1 MACVRLALVGLLLAF
16 SCATARPAP
25 SAGGAAAC
33 DDRPPPTYTCAQQKG
48 WGKCGEAF
56 MAPFCA
62 RTCGRCGDSAGNG
75 TSAIALPALAATIA
89 SSNASATAPPPAPTA
104 TATASAS
111 TTQLGGLS
119 GNVAEYG
126 KVLGMSWQFMY
137 AQRSGRLSEAP
148 SNPIPWR
155 SDDHLDDPVV
165 GGFFDAGDHL
175 KLNFPLA
182 TSLTFLA
189 WGALEFPA
197 AYATTG
203 QTQAALENLR
213 WGADYLMACH
223 PSDNTYIAQIGE
235 PGADHAYWGRPE
247 EQRGPRPAYTWDA
260 SKPASDAA
268 GAAASALASASL
280 LFKSGDPAFAADCL
294 DHARRLFTF
303 ASTHEG
309 KYSASQPGPTYVYPS
324 TQFED
329 DLAFAAAWLYR
340 ATGEEPYLA
349 AARKYLQRAQ
359 YQRNYFVSWDSV
371 FVPADILL
379 SSLGVGPSPGVDHAW
394 QIATFLETWQQ
405 GHNGIKFSPQG
416 LALAPLGGWGNLRH
430 SANAAFM
437 MVLHAK
443 STNASEAAA
452 CLAWARRQVDYMLGL
467 AGSDRSF
474 VVGYGSNPP
483 THAHHRAAS
492 CPPTPAP
499 CTYETAFNSPA
510 PNPRVLTGALVGGP
524 PGPSDSYQDVRSNYQ
539 TNEVAVDYNAGFTG
553 ALAGLVQL
561 LAPSSSSGAALA

>member
-1 MACVRLALVGLLLAF
+1 MATARLALVGLLLAVYG
-16 SCATARPAP
+16 AAARPAP
-25 SAGGAAAC
+25 SATGAAPC
-33 DDRPPPTYTCAQQKG
+33 DDRPPPTYTCSQQKE

-56 MAPFCA
+56 MAPFCDL
-62 RTCGRCGDSAGNG
+62 TCGRCTGAGGND
-75 TSAIALPALAATIA
+75 TSTSPAPAPGAPA
-89 SSNASATAPPPAPTA
+89 SCSNATSATAPPPAAPA
-104 TATASAS
+104 NASAGP
-111 TTQLGGLS
+111 THLGSLS

-126 KVLGMSWQFMY
+126 KVLGMSWLFMY
-137 AQRSGRLSEAP
+137 AQRSGRLSSAP
-148 SNPIPWR
+148 DNPIPWR
-155 SDDHLDDPVV
+155 GDDHLQDPVV

-197 AYATTG
+197 AYAATG

-213 WGADYLMACH
+213 WGAQYLMDCH
-223 PSDNTYIAQIGE
+223 PSDGTYIAQIGE

-247 EQRGPRPAYTWDA
+247 DQLGPRPSYTWDS

-268 GAAASALASASL
+268 GAAACALASASL
-280 LFKSGDPAFAADCL
+280 LFKASDAAFAASCL
-294 DHARRLFTF
+294 DHARRLFNF
-303 ASTHEG
+303 ASTYEG

-340 ATGEEPYLA
+340 ATGEEQFLA

-394 QIATFLETWQQ
+394 QIAAFLDTWQKGQ
-405 GHNGIKFSPQG
+405 NGIKFSPQG

-443 STNASEAAA
+443 SANASEAAG
-452 CLAWARRQVDYMLGL
+452 CLQWARRQVDYMLGL

-474 VVGYGSNPP
+474 VVGYGNNPP
-483 THAHHRAAS
+483 VRAHHRAAS
-492 CPPTPAP
+492 CPPPPAT
-499 CTYETAFNSPA
+499 CSYNTAFESPG
-510 PNPRVLTGALVGGP
+510 PNPHVLTGALVGGP
-524 PGPSDSYQDVRSNYQ
+524 PGPSDSYQDLRSNYQ

-561 LAPSSSSGAALA
+561 LGSDSSSA